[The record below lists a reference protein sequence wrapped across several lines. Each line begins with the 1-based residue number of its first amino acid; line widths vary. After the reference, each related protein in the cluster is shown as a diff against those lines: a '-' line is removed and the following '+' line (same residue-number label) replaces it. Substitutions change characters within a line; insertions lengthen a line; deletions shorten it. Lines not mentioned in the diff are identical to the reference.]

1 VSKEASL
8 TSPQSLVTGGAGF
21 IGSNIVRKLVERGWF
36 VRILDDLSTG
46 YRENLASLPPGSF
59 ELVQGDIRD
68 ADLVRQLASGCRAV
82 FHLAA
87 SVGNLKSIEHPRVDA
102 DINVLG
108 TLAVLEAIRAL
119 KTPRLVYSSS
129 AAIFGEVVYLPI
141 DEAHPAEP
149 DSPYGVTK
157 LAAEKHCLAYAKL
170 FDLDIAC
177 LRYFNVYGVN
187 QRYDVYGNVIPIWTR
202 RLLDGQPLIIYGD
215 GEQTRDFINV
225 EDVAEANLRA
235 AETPG
240 ARGAFNVGTGQA
252 FTINA
257 LAAAFRTVGG
267 PAVAIE
273 YKPPRKGEVKHS
285 QAKVDR
291 AAEALGFRASVGI
304 ERGLVDYVGWIR
316 DGMPSRAPAVR
327 SAT

>member
-1 VSKEASL
+1 M
-8 TSPQSLVTGGAGF
+8 TGGAGF

-46 YRENLASLPPGSF
+46 YRENLEALPKDQW
-59 ELVQGDIRD
+59 ELVPGDVRD
-68 ADLVRQLASGCRAV
+68 AALVLRLAEGCRAV

-87 SVGNLKSIEHPRVDA
+87 SVGNLKSIEQPRLDA
-102 DINVLG
+102 EVNVLG
-108 TLAVLEAIRAL
+108 TLAVLDAVRAL

-129 AAIFGEVVYLPI
+129 AAIFGEVVYVPL

-157 LAAEKHCLAYAKL
+157 LAAEKHCLAYARL
-170 FDLDIAC
+170 FDLDIVC

-202 RLLDGQPLIIYGD
+202 RLLDGETMLIYGD

-225 EDVAEANLRA
+225 EDVAEANLKA

-240 ARGAFNVGTGQA
+240 VRGAFNIGTGVA
-252 FTINA
+252 LTINQLA
-257 LAAAFRTVGG
+257 DAFRRVGGAAARFDKR
-267 PAVAIE
+267 
-273 YKPPRKGEVKHS
+273 PPRKGEVKHS

-291 AAEALGFRASVGI
+291 AREAFGFRAGVAI
-304 ERGLVDYVGWIR
+304 EPGLRDYVAWIR
-316 DGMPSRAPAVR
+316 DGMPSRVPAAR
-327 SAT
+327 SGT